1 MLAWDGKTLFFSQLK
16 FLRKFLAFLPV
27 ANSTPKAV
35 VFDGLLRKSSSQEN
49 SLFQEQPYT
58 GIPGFLRVCAWNE
71 IQQSDSGTGFWVQHS
86 PLWLNSLHFKLVRE
100 LGIASIPPFCDRS
113 ALASSFCPA
122 WVPFLTSSNDGWK
135 YKPNKY
141 FTFQFAF
148 WRWYSISANSNPN

>member
-100 LGIASIPPFCDRS
+100 LGIASIPPFCDLLRRVIGIPWLFPCVFS
-113 ALASSFCPA
+113 DRGEF
-122 WVPFLTSSNDGWK
+122 
-135 YKPNKY
+135 
-141 FTFQFAF
+141 FTKKDSMV
-148 WRWYSISANSNPN
+148 WMPPCHT